1 MSKTNPPNIQRG
13 RIQSAQRLTFFG
25 PSGVG
30 KSSSTAS
37 APGVIYIDAEGG
49 TEHLDVPRF
58 PRPTDY
64 RQLDGYLDYLEFGDH
79 AFQILVLDTADWIEK
94 LIVEEVC
101 RAAHKESIEDFGYG
115 KGWTAVGEAWSRL
128 LARLDRIRA
137 RGIHIVFLA
146 HSTVRKF
153 EQPDA
158 AGSYDRFELKLS
170 KSGSALLKEWSD
182 AVLFTNFQTKVVE
195 GADGK
200 KRAVG
205 GRERVIYTT
214 HSAAYDA
221 KNRHGLPETMPL
233 SWESLTSLFPNLRK
247 PTPPPP
253 PPGPATSEHVAQ
265 IKLYWATL
273 KKTDTD
279 RTKAFTWL
287 GADAIQGEERW
298 EDLTAVQAQR
308 LIELLQ
314 KKMNEVGAATSE
326 QIAQA
331 GKEVLS

>member
-1 MSKTNPPNIQRG
+1 MSKANKPSIQRG
-13 RIQSAQRLTFFG
+13 RIQSAQRVGLFG
-25 PSGVG
+25 QSGVG
-30 KSSSTAS
+30 KSSTLAT

-64 RQLDGYLDYLEFGDH
+64 RELETYLDYLEFEEH
-79 AFQILVLDTADWIEK
+79 EFQILVLDTADWIEK
-94 LIVEEVC
+94 LIVEDVC

-115 KGWTAVGEAWSRL
+115 KGWTAVAEHWSRF

-170 KSGSALLKEWSD
+170 KGGSALLKEWCD
-182 AVLFTNFQTKVVE
+182 AVLFANFQTKVVE

-205 GRERVIYTT
+205 GRERVLYTT

-221 KNRHGLPETMPL
+221 KNRHGLPETLPL
-233 SWESLTSLFPNLRK
+233 SWESLASLFPNLRK
-247 PTPPPP
+247 SSPPP
-253 PPGPATSEHVAQ
+253 PPGPATTEQ
-265 IKLYWATL
+265 IEKIKLYWSTL
-273 KKTDTD
+273 KKTDAD

-287 GADAIQGEERW
+287 GADSIQGEERW
-298 EDLTAVQAQR
+298 EDLTAAQAQR

-314 KKMNEVGAATSE
+314 KKMNEVGAATSD

-331 GKEVLS
+331 GKEVL

>member
-1 MSKTNPPNIQRG
+1 MNKSNTPPIQRG
-13 RIQSAQRLTFFG
+13 RLQSAQRILEYG

-30 KSSSTAS
+30 KSSSV
-37 APGVIYIDAEGG
+37 APAENVIYIDAEGG

-64 RQLDGYLDYLEFGDH
+64 RQLDGYLDFLEHGEH
-79 AFQILVLDTADWIEK
+79 AFQLLVLDTADWIEK

-115 KGWTAVGEAWSRL
+115 KGWTAVLEAWSRL
-128 LARLDRIRA
+128 LARLDRLRV

-170 KSGSALLKEWSD
+170 KGGSALLKEWCD

-205 GRERVIYTT
+205 GRERVLYTT

-221 KNRHGLPETMPL
+221 KNRHGLPETLPL
-233 SWESLTSLFPNLRK
+233 SWESLAPLFPNLRT
-247 PTPPPP
+247 PAPPPP
-253 PPGPATSEHVAQ
+253 PPGPVTGEQVEK
-265 IKLYWATL
+265 IKLYWTTL
-273 KKTDTD
+273 KKSDAD
-279 RTKAFTWL
+279 RTKAFAWL
-287 GADAIQGEERW
+287 GADAISGEEGW
-298 EDLTAVQAQR
+298 EDLSAAQAQR
-308 LIELLQ
+308 LIQLLQ
-314 KKMNEVGAATSE
+314 KKINEVGSATSG

>member
-1 MSKTNPPNIQRG
+1 MK
-13 RIQSAQRLTFFG
+13 SAQRIGLYG

-30 KSSSTAS
+30 KSSAFSTAE
-37 APGVIYIDAEGG
+37 GVIYIDAEGG

-58 PRPTDY
+58 PRPTNY
-64 RQLDGYLDYLEFGDH
+64 AQLDSYLDFLEYEPHD
-79 AFQILVLDTADWIEK
+79 FQILVIDTADWVEK

-101 RAAHKESIEDFGYG
+101 RVAHKDSIEDFGYG
-115 KGWTAVGEAWSRL
+115 KGWTAVVEAWSRL

-170 KSGSALLKEWSD
+170 KGGSALLKEWSD

-221 KNRHGLPETMPL
+221 KNRHGLPETLPL
-233 SWESLTSLFPNLRK
+233 SWESLRPILPPARK
-247 PTPPPP
+247 PGPPPP
-253 PPGPATSEHVAQ
+253 PPGPASPEQVEKLQ
-265 IKLYWATL
+265 LYWTTL
-273 KKTDTD
+273 KKSDTD
-279 RTKAFTWL
+279 KTKAFAWL
-287 GADAIQGEERW
+287 GADAIAGEERW
-298 EDLTAVQAQR
+298 EDLTAAQAIR

-314 KKMNEVGAATSE
+314 KKMNELPTSTSE